1 VCLLLLT
8 SSDQFLLLDQVGY
21 YFVKVNTDCCVI
33 YMEVSQNN
41 FNVICHVVKKLELLY
56 LLLSRIFGEMK
67 ENVFK
72 LLGSSYDKLI
82 FDLFLSS

>member
-1 VCLLLLT
+1 
-8 SSDQFLLLDQVGY
+8 
-21 YFVKVNTDCCVI
+21 VKVNTDCCVI

-41 FNVICHVVKKLELLY
+41 FNVIGHVVKKLELLY